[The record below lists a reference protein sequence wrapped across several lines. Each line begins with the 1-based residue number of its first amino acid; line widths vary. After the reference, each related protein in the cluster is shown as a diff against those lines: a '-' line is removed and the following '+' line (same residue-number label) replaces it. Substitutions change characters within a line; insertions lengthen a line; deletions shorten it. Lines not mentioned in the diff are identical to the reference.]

1 MFTRLD
7 GAEERIRT
15 LKDKS
20 FEIIQLKIK
29 NEKDWRKPKGT
40 IGHKQNN
47 MQTLGV
53 PEREKNRAQCLSLEI
68 VVGNLPNLW
77 REMGHWISE
86 APQNIPE
93 KTNSKKSTQTHYNH
107 IFKI

>member
-7 GAEERIRT
+7 EAEEIIRT

-53 PEREKNRAQCLSLEI
+53 PEREKKVKALKEI
-68 VVGNLPNLW
+68 ITENFLNL
-77 REMGHWISE
+77 
-86 APQNIPE
+86 A
-93 KTNSKKSTQTHYNH
+93 
-107 IFKI
+107 